1 MMKSL
6 SVVVPALNEEAG
18 LGFTLDEVL
27 RVLGEGAVTDFEILI
42 FNDGSTDRTGEIAE
56 NYARM
61 HREIRVLHNATPQGI
76 GSSYKRG
83 IGLASKEYY
92 VLIHGDY
99 ETDSSYL
106 KEIIRSES
114 SSHYYV
120 THVLDDTRPLFRR
133 IVSRSFTLLVNTL
146 FGLHFKY
153 YNGPNVIPLALLK
166 GLPVTTEGHAYM
178 AETIVR
184 LHHRGYTRYN
194 EIGYYARRRL
204 GGKNKAFAPRNI
216 FSVVRALIHLKRTLK
231 RECLGELHPLPQEKK
246 AMT

>member
-1 MMKSL
+1 MKSL

-18 LGFTLDEVL
+18 LGSTLDETL

-56 NYARM
+56 RYARLY
-61 HREIRVLHNATPQGI
+61 REIRVFHNSTPQGM
-76 GSSYKRG
+76 GSSYRRG
-83 IGLASKEYY
+83 IELASKEYY

-99 ETDSSYL
+99 ETDSTFL
-106 KEIIRSES
+106 KEIIPHEGS
-114 SSHYYV
+114 SRYYV
-120 THVLDDTRPLFRR
+120 THVLDDRRPLFRR
-133 IVSRSFTLLVNTL
+133 ILSRSFTLLVNTL

-153 YNGPNVIPLALLK
+153 YNGPNVIPLAFLK
-166 GLPVTTEGHAYM
+166 GLPVASEGHAYM

-184 LHHRGYTRYN
+184 LHQRGYTRYK

-204 GGKNKAFAPRNI
+204 GGKNKAFALRNI
-216 FSVVRALIHLKRTLK
+216 LSVVRAIIELKLTSK
-231 RECLGELHPLPQEKK
+231 RGRHSEPHTLPQEKK